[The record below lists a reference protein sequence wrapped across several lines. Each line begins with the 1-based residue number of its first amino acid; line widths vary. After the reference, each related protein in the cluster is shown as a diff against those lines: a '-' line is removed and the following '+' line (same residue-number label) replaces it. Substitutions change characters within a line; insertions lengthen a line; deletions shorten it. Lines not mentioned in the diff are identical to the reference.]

1 MIAFDE
7 LYELKSEL
15 EAILT
20 NNTIDELLNHQRTTA
35 LSDLYIKVQML
46 VASEA
51 KNSVRVQRDFVWK
64 MCVNMTGTRG
74 GKPLF
79 EMFQE
84 RSGITELPVTI
95 SFSSDAYRLKDTF
108 SQDSLPVFAHD

>member
-1 MIAFDE
+1 MTTGTSLSIRLEPDETLSVIVCMYWRSAFLTMIAFDE

-51 KNSVRVQRDFVWK
+51 KNSVRV
-64 MCVNMTGTRG
+64 
-74 GKPLF
+74 
-79 EMFQE
+79 
-84 RSGITELPVTI
+84 
-95 SFSSDAYRLKDTF
+95 
-108 SQDSLPVFAHD
+108 